1 VLIISSKV
9 GFRSRVFEVH
19 RDQIVEPGA
28 TKAVRD
34 IVVHAGSVVVL
45 PVFPDGRILLIRQY
59 RYATRRFLWELVA
72 GGKEPNETPTAGAH
86 RELREESGYQ
96 ARHMRKL
103 LEIFP
108 SPGVLSER
116 MEIFLAEELT
126 RGRAEPEED
135 ERITVKIL
143 SLPEAVRW
151 IRTGKIRD
159 AKSVAGI
166 LYYAHF
172 IARKK
177 R

>member
-1 VLIISSKV
+1 MVVISSKL

-19 RDQIVEPGA
+19 RDQIIEPGG

-45 PVFPDGRILLIRQY
+45 PVFPDGRVLLIRQY
-59 RYATRRFLWELVA
+59 RYAAKQFLWELVA
-72 GGKEPNETPTAGAH
+72 GGREPNETATAGAH
-86 RELREESGYQ
+86 RELREESGYL
-96 ARHMRKL
+96 ARRMRKL

-116 MEIFLAEELT
+116 MEIFLAEQLT
-126 RGRAEPEED
+126 KGEAEPEED
-135 ERITVKIL
+135 ERIEVRIVPL
-143 SLPEAVRW
+143 AEAVKW
-151 IRTGKIRD
+151 IKSGKIRD

-166 LYYAHF
+166 LYYAYF
-172 IARKK
+172 VARKK